1 MKKLLSSFSDSIK
14 DLRQMV
20 SPQLA
25 SLTHTS
31 LQKQGRKIFLLKL
44 ILGEVIQIHCHNSW
58 FRYNAQHVRTGMSFI
73 GFPVYEVMAH
83 HVCPFWAVVLN
94 GYLPQCSKGSGS
106 HTEANRNSNAIQEQ
120 LFFFNMY
127 LFMAVL
133 GLRYSMQAFS
143 SCCKR
148 GLPSRLHVWASR

>member
-14 DLRQMV
+14 DLHQMV

-58 FRYNAQHVRTGMSFI
+58 FRCNAQHVQTGMSFI
-73 GFPVYEVMAH
+73 GFPVCEGMAH
-83 HVCPFWAVVLN
+83 HVCPFWAVVLDV
-94 GYLPQCSKGSGS
+94 STTMFKGVWEPYRGK
-106 HTEANRNSNAIQEQ
+106 QE
-120 LFFFNMY
+120 
-127 LFMAVL
+127 
-133 GLRYSMQAFS
+133 
-143 SCCKR
+143 
-148 GLPSRLHVWASR
+148 